1 MNVRE
6 RILGKLRASAPKA
19 PLPVPEIEA
28 ENGNPIPR
36 STFVQELSQRLRA
49 MRAEV
54 IETSEE
60 AWPDALAQVVRTKA
74 IRTILFAPQ
83 AASTARAV
91 EAQPS
96 GVSAVLFDRPIWE
109 WKNMLFSDID
119 AGFTEADS
127 ALANVG
133 ALIMRTGPN
142 EPRTLSLVPPV
153 HIVLIRSSKIFPDML
168 SAARSQ
174 NWVANMPT
182 NLVMVS
188 GPSKTSDI
196 QQTLAFGA
204 HGPKELVVLLI
215 DEEANDE

>member
-1 MNVRE
+1 MNARE
-6 RILGKLRASAPKA
+6 RILGKLRASAPELPIPA
-19 PLPVPEIEA
+19 PAIYA
-28 ENGNPIPR
+28 SGNAPIPR
-36 STFVQELSQRLRA
+36 STLVQDLARRLRA

-54 IETSEE
+54 IETSEG
-60 AWPDALAQVVRTKA
+60 AWPDALAQVVKA
-74 IRTILFAPQ
+74 KSVRTILFAPQ
-83 AASTARAV
+83 AATTGNAV
-91 EAQPS
+91 EALPP
-96 GVSAVLFDRPIWE
+96 GVSAVMFDRPIE
-109 WKNMLFSDID
+109 DWKDMLFSDID
-119 AGFTEADS
+119 AGVTEANG

-142 EPRTLSLVPPV
+142 EPRTLSLVPPI

-168 SAARSQ
+168 TAAQSQ

-204 HGPKELVVLLI
+204 HGPKELVVLLV
-215 DEEANDE
+215 DEEADDE